1 VTEATTEIHWYIQ
14 RGTEKIGP
22 LTRSEIVQRAKD
34 KQLKSSDFIWHD
46 GLGEWQPAAKL
57 SELMR
62 GNAQSTETSGEERT
76 SPKEGKARSKDKD
89 VVQSINRLDNRV
101 HGASKALF
109 DAMGVAGKDDVP
121 ALFLKENY
129 FGGRIKRGLPIEIL
143 KGKAA
148 KYLTILFSWL
158 YLLVV
163 FLLLGSAWQFLP
175 LRKTEFLSIRLR
187 RRVQPTAVFPFAV
200 TYLVQL
206 MVGQILIGLILFIS
220 SIGASVVSAIIKD
233 STPFFFLAALSALLW
248 VISVGWF
255 FYCNYTLWRLFRDA
269 EEDGLLEYQAILEY
283 GYPKKVRLIGGIS
296 TAGLE
301 EQLTGVMS
309 LCETL
314 SKTDFSPW
322 EQLTVH
328 GDASQ
333 RGLIG
338 RTWMKVSSI
347 FMG

>member
-1 VTEATTEIHWYIQ
+1 MSETANKIYWYVQ

-46 GLGEWQPAAKL
+46 GLGDWQPASKL
-57 SELMR
+57 QELMR
-62 GNAQSTETSGEERT
+62 ASAPSTEAGSEERS
-76 SPKEGKARSKDKD
+76 SPNERKARSKD
-89 VVQSINRLDNRV
+89 VAQSINRFDDRV
-101 HGASKALF
+101 QGVSKALF
-109 DAMGVAGKDDVP
+109 EAMGVAGKDDVP

-158 YLLVV
+158 YLFVV

-206 MVGQILIGLILFIS
+206 MVGQIIIGLLLFIS
-220 SIGASVVSAIIKD
+220 SIGASIVSAIIVD
-233 STPFFFLAALSALLW
+233 PTPFFFLAALTALLG

-283 GYPKKVRLIGGIS
+283 GYPKKIRLIGGIS

-338 RTWMKVSSI
+338 RMWMRVSSI
-347 FMG
+347 FTG